1 MLKFLSMAVTQKD
14 LARELGLTEAAVS
27 MALRNHPRIGEATR
41 KKAQALAQARGYV
54 VNPAFSRRGSQRQ
67 SKKGRPV
74 MPLALVMQRNPRYA
88 QGGQAYQRE
97 VRAVGAQLGYHVT
110 FHLHEEQVDA
120 RWLGKVFQERGVE
133 AVLVGP
139 IYHRRI
145 LEEFPWDRFSL
156 AGCEAGHFAPPCHLA
171 MPDVATAIADAVRL
185 ARERGYRRLAF
196 AQIQEP
202 ITPVDAMDRLGPT
215 AHFTTESKEFSFA
228 SRDFDVQDPRPFTD
242 WMRRYCPDAVLGQ
255 TEMFYWW
262 LKDGGWRVP
271 QDMGYMNLRMDADRS
286 TTGISGFEEDH
297 LKVAQ
302 LACQLLNM
310 EVRQFF
316 RGPPE
321 APARMLVRMPW
332 FEGQTLPPITSRP
345 ARRASR

>member
-1 MLKFLSMAVTQKD
+1 MMVTQKD
-14 LARELGLTEAAVS
+14 LALQLGLTPATVS
-27 MALRNHPRIGEATR
+27 MALRNHPRIGAATR
-41 KKAQALAQARGYV
+41 ARVQALAAELGYV
-54 VNPAFSRRGSQRQ
+54 VNPAFSRRGAMRHDQRP
-67 SKKGRPV
+67 RPV
-74 MPLALVMQRNPRYA
+74 MPLGVILQKNPRYA
-88 QGGQAYQRE
+88 AGNLAYQNE
-97 VRAVGAQLGYHVT
+97 VRRVAGRLGYNANFY
-110 FHLHEEQVDA
+110 FHEAGDNAA
-120 RWLGKVFQERGVE
+120 RLGEILYLRGVE

-139 IYHRRI
+139 VYYPRL
-145 LEEFPWDRFSL
+145 LEEFPWHRFSL
-156 AGCEAGHFAPPCHLA
+156 AACEAGHFSPPCHLA

-202 ITPVDAMDRLGPT
+202 LTPVDAMDRLGPT
-215 AHFTTESKEFSFA
+215 AYFTTESKEFSFA
-228 SRDFDVQDPRPFTD
+228 SREFDPQDPHPFTN
-242 WMRRYCPDAVLGQ
+242 WIRRYRPDIVLGQ
-255 TEMFYWW
+255 TELFYWW

-302 LACQLLNM
+302 LACQLLDM

-345 ARRASR
+345 ARRARR